1 MKVIILKDTKKV
13 GRKYEIKDVA
23 DGYALNS
30 LIPGKIAILATPGN
44 LKMIE
49 SKKSTDLAITNNL
62 LGAVSK
68 AIEKLLGGKIVLEGK
83 VNDKGHLFAGIHAE
97 NIVQE
102 FKKITGVE
110 LPSDSLEIE
119 KPIKEIGEHNIKI
132 LIGDKTLKLTIEVK
146 GIK

>member
-30 LIPGKIAILATPGN
+30 LIPRKIAILATAGN

-49 SKKSTDLAITNNL
+49 SKKSTDLAVTNNL

-68 AIEKLLGGKIVLEGK
+68 AIEKIPDGKLILEGK
-83 VNDKGHLFAGIHAE
+83 VNDKGHLFAGIHAQ
-97 NIVQE
+97 NVADE
-102 FKKITGVE
+102 FKKITGIE
-110 LPSDSLEIE
+110 LPIDSLEIE

-132 LIGDKTLKLTIEVK
+132 SVGDKNLKLTIEVK
-146 GIK
+146 GTK